1 VPLYNAAF
9 SVKDKEMSVNQNIRL
24 QSYLAYMV
32 IGGLPFYYFLREHIA
47 ISANVYAG
55 LLGLLFLT
63 SLYQNLISNFN
74 STSKT
79 YKLLLLEIAIIIDLI
94 FVFIYLGHLEKS
106 LALMFVTLYI
116 SKSLFISI
124 SHYRFVTAANII
136 VCSSFI
142 AGLGIIFGVAE
153 HKLAD
158 TNWFTQKMGFDYP
171 YSDGLG
177 ETTLING
184 FFASANGSAYS
195 LGAGLAFI
203 KFQNILQEVSRKAL
217 YIFFI
222 IALFITKAKF
232 AFLIATAYLGFVLL
246 HRLPKYYLVIYLLIL
261 SVSYLFLSHIMIA
274 APGTYDYPSLHFR
287 ERLLSFGSIDFILG
301 NYGAFKLYVLE
312 AILLNNFMPIGLNTF
327 VEIYSGRPHF
337 MIGALIIS
345 GGIVTAILVIIYIYL
360 ILKYSW
366 SEILTGLN
374 RNQVYLTILFSFA
387 VETINWNFT
396 NSFYFWA
403 IIMGLGS
410 INKCKDF

>member
-1 VPLYNAAF
+1 MGVSL
-9 SVKDKEMSVNQNIRL
+9 NIRL
-24 QSYLAYMV
+24 QDCLAYMV

-47 ISANVYAG
+47 VSINVYAG

-74 STSKT
+74 GIPRT
-79 YKLLLLEIAIIIDLI
+79 YKFLALEVAIIMDLI
-94 FVFIYLGHLEKS
+94 FVFLYLGHLERS

-116 SKSLFISI
+116 SKSLFISL

-136 VCSSFI
+136 VCSSFV
-142 AGLGIIFGVAE
+142 AGVGVIFGIFEYA
-153 HKLAD
+153 LAD
-158 TNWFTQKMGFDYP
+158 TNLFTQKMGFDYP
-171 YSDGLG
+171 YSNGLE

-203 KFQNILQEVSRKAL
+203 KFQNILKGIFRRAL
-217 YIFFI
+217 YLFFI
-222 IALFITKAKF
+222 TALFITKAKF
-232 AFLIATAYLGFVLL
+232 AFLIATAYLGFALL
-246 HRLPKYYLVIYLLIL
+246 HRLPKNYLVIYLLIL
-261 SVSYLFLSHIMIA
+261 GASYLFLSHIMIA
-274 APGTYDYPSLHFR
+274 VPGTYDYPSLHFR
-287 ERLLSFGSIDFILG
+287 ERLLSVGSIDFILG
-301 NYGAFKLYVLE
+301 NYGAFKLYALE
-312 AILLNNFMPIGLNTF
+312 AILLNNFMPMGLNTF

-345 GGIVTAILVIIYIYL
+345 GGIGSAILVLSYIYL

-366 SEILTGLN
+366 REIFTGLN
-374 RNQVYLTILFSFA
+374 KNQVYLTILFCFA

-403 IIMGLGS
+403 IIMGLES
-410 INKCKDF
+410 INKYKDA